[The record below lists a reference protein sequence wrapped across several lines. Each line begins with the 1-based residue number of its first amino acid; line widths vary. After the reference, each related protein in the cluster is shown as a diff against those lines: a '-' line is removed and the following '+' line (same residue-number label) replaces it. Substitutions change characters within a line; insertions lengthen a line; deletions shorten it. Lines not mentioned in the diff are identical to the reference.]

1 MLHVVGNKDH
11 SSWPLRTWVAMK
23 VLAVLGYLAER
34 EAESLPQFEQ
44 YA

>member
-1 MLHVVGNKDH
+1 MLHVVGNKNH
-11 SSWPLRTWVAMK
+11 SSWPLRPWVAMK

-34 EAESLPQFEQ
+34 EAESLRQLEQ